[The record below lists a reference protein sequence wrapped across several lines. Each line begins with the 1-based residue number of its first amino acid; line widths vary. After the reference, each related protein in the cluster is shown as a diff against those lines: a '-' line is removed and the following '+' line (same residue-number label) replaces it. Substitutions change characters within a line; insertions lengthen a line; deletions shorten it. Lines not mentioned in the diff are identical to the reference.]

1 LGNVSQK
8 RNGTKTTMSY
18 QRKTTR
24 PNWQYTLPELQAMAK
39 LAAATSLWH
48 AAEALGASWAT
59 VRKACRLTG
68 LEPRRRPCNAIAKAK
83 ALRLRA
89 KGQTY
94 AQIGRVVG
102 YNQQSVFNWCRDAEL
117 AVDCRRKAA

>member
-1 LGNVSQK
+1 
-8 RNGTKTTMSY
+8 MSY
-18 QRKTTR
+18 QRKTNR

-39 LAAATSLWH
+39 LAGRTSLGH

-68 LEPRRRPCNAIAKAK
+68 LKPRRRPCNAFAKAK

-89 KGQTY
+89 KGRTY

-102 YNQQSVFNWCRDAEL
+102 YNQQSVFLWCRDAEL
-117 AVDCRRKAA
+117 TVNCRRKAA

>member
-1 LGNVSQK
+1 
-8 RNGTKTTMSY
+8 MSY
-18 QRKTTR
+18 QRKTIR
-24 PNWQYTLPELQAMAK
+24 PNWEYSLPELQGMAK

-48 AAEALGASWAT
+48 AAGALGASWAT
-59 VRKACRLTG
+59 VRRACRLTG
-68 LEPRRRPCNAIAKAK
+68 LQPRRRPSNANAKAKAK

-94 AQIGRVVG
+94 AQIGRAVG
-102 YNQQSVFNWCRDAEL
+102 YNQQSVFLWCRDAEL